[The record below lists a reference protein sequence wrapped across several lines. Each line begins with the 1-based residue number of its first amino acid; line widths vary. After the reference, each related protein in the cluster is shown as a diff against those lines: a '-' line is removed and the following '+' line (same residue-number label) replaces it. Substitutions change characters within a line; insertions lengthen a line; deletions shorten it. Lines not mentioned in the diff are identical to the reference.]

1 MPDPC
6 DIPGVSPMCDAAGDA
21 AGNVASAA
29 AGNALQQAAD
39 AFAEGFAN
47 VVSTITTWWVNT
59 PTPTLSQ
66 SAGPV
71 GELRGHLA
79 WIVAAVG
86 VASLMIAMGRLA
98 VSSDARAGREA
109 ASGLLRLV
117 LVSGAAV
124 PALGLL
130 TAAGDAFSKW
140 IINRAADGDVGV
152 ALTQLTA
159 LSPIRNLGTGVLLV
173 VGLLG
178 LVSGLAQLA
187 LMGIRVALLVV
198 LAGTIPIAAA
208 ASTTERGRAALD
220 RMLTWMLAF
229 ALYKPVAA
237 IIYATA
243 FWVIGSASGQP
254 GAGSIMALAGLG
266 MLAVAII
273 ALPAFM
279 KLVAPAVSQVTG
291 SAGSGAGVIAGGA
304 GAASLATGATRSA
317 SSAGASPGN
326 RPPSGGS
333 SGPGLVGP
341 PGSQGPPGSSGT
353 PGARAAPSPATPPAG
368 AAASTGGGSSTGS
381 AAGDAGK
388 TGSAGSAPG
397 PTGATAGGVTATTQA
412 GSAAIRGARRAS
424 EDSAGEGQQ

>member
-6 DIPGVSPMCDAAGDA
+6 DIPGVGAACDAAGGA
-21 AGNVASAA
+21 AGNVAAAA

-98 VSSDARAGREA
+98 VSSDVRAGREA

-117 LVSGAAV
+117 LVSSAAV

-130 TAAGDAFSKW
+130 TAAGDQFSKW
-140 IINRAADGDVGV
+140 IINRAADGDVGA

-178 LVSGLAQLA
+178 LISGLAQLA

-208 ASTTERGRAALD
+208 ASTTERGRSALD

-243 FWVIGSASGQP
+243 FWVIGSAGDQP
-254 GAGSIMALAGLG
+254 GAGPIMALAGLG

-279 KLVAPAVSQVTG
+279 KLVAPAVSHVTG
-291 SAGSGAGVIAGGA
+291 SAGSGAGVIAG
-304 GAASLATGATRSA
+304 AASAATLATGATRSA
-317 SSAGASPGN
+317 GSAGPTSGT

-333 SGPGLVGP
+333 PGPGLVGP
-341 PGSQGPPGSSGT
+341 SGSQGPQGPSGT
-353 PGARAAPSPATPPAG
+353 PGAGSTAPAPATTPAG
-368 AAASTGGGSSTGS
+368 APAGGSSSSGS
-381 AAGDAGK
+381 TAEDSSRAV
-388 TGSAGSAPG
+388 APG
-397 PTGATAGGVTATTQA
+397 PAAGATAAGAQGATQA
-412 GSAAIRGARRAS
+412 GSAAVRGARRAG